1 MSMISL
7 RSAFAVAFGMTAGWM
22 LPVSAQEVG
31 KTKDDSSTVVASQG
45 GVSVTLGELDAY
57 AASRIPEKD
66 RAGFFNSPQRIEM
79 LITNQLVQKQM
90 AAEARKAGLQND
102 PMVKSQIELAADETL
117 SKARLERLRKEIKVP
132 DFTALAKEE
141 YSARKEK
148 YVTPG
153 RFDVKHILITTNN
166 RTDAEAKAL
175 AETVEKEAKADPGQF
190 DALVEKY
197 SEDPSKTANLGL
209 MSQVDSGRYVT
220 EFSDAA
226 KALKNPGDISPIVK
240 TKFGYHVLK
249 LIARTPQQQRSFAD
263 VRDEIISRMS
273 SEYVDKQMKN
283 YTDQL
288 RNQKMDASPDVV
300 ASLRDR
306 YVKPQQSAE
315 SAAPAKTP

>member
-1 MSMISL
+1 MSMIL
-7 RSAFAVAFGMTAGWM
+7 RSVMVVGAGMAMAWTLFA
-22 LPVSAQEVG
+22 SAQDAAKG
-31 KTKDDSSTVVASQG
+31 KDDSSAVVASQG
-45 GVSVTLGELDAY
+45 GVSITLGELDAY

-102 PMVKSQIELAADETL
+102 PVVKSQIELAADETL
-117 SKARLERLRKEIKVP
+117 SKVRLERLRKEIKVP
-132 DFTALAKEE
+132 DFSAMAKEE

-153 RFDVKHILITTNN
+153 RFDVKHVLITTNN
-166 RTDAEAKAL
+166 RTDEEAKAL
-175 AETVEKEAKADPGQF
+175 AETVEKEAKANPDQF

-209 MSQVDSGRYVT
+209 MSQVDSGRYVS

-240 TKFGYHVLK
+240 TKFGYHVIK

-263 VRDEIISRMS
+263 VREEIISRMS
-273 SEYVDKQMKN
+273 NEYVDKQVKN
-283 YTDQL
+283 YADQL
-288 RNQKMDASPDVV
+288 RNQKMDANPDVV

-306 YVKPQQSAE
+306 YVKQPPANA
-315 SAAPAKTP
+315 AAPAKTP